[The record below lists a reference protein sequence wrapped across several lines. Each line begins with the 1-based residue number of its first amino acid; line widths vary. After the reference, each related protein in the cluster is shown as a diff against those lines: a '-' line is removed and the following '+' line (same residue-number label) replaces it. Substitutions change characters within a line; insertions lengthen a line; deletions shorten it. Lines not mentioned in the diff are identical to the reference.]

1 MFKVNNIYKKDE
13 EKDLLN
19 NISFR
24 VKDNESLGIIGPH
37 KCGKTILMNILS
49 GVIRPSSGNV
59 ELEYQNIF
67 NPLSFNSKKDI
78 GYAPQ
83 DLIYYP
89 NLTVYEFLDYIAVLK
104 DIIDKKER
112 LLEVE
117 RILDLFEIQSLRNK
131 LMKNLSRSL
140 KQKINL
146 AQAFLGN
153 PKVLLFDEPTLGLNP
168 VDANYTRDFLKR
180 ESKDHIFIVASHIL
194 PEVSS
199 ICKDLIVMDEGKIIV
214 NDLAKNLSKDFCQ
227 RNILSVDTCGDIDDV
242 KGIFDIYEEVLLIDY
257 IKKDDNNFTIRMEL
271 KKDTDIRKDVFK
283 ELSSLRMPI
292 NNMTLEPLTLEDLYG
307 RLETFGEI
315 PEAKIKSEKSKVV
328 DIKTKRLK
336 SQEDK

>member
-1 MFKVNNIYKKDE
+1 MSKFVVMAQKQV
-13 EKDLLN
+13 
-19 NISFR
+19 
-24 VKDNESLGIIGPH
+24 
-37 KCGKTILMNILS
+37 GKTTLVNRLIKNKGNIC
-49 GVIRPSSGNV
+49 GFYTKR
-59 ELEYQNIF
+59 Y
-67 NPLSFNSKKDI
+67 
-78 GYAPQ
+78 
-83 DLIYYP
+83 
-89 NLTVYEFLDYIAVLK
+89 
-104 DIIDKKER
+104 
-112 LLEVE
+112 
-117 RILDLFEIQSLRNK
+117 LDLVDDEGLYPIYIQG
-131 LMKNLSRSL
+131 
-140 KQKINL
+140 INE
-146 AQAFLGN
+146 
-153 PKVLLFDEPTLGLNP
+153 EPTLDNDHLIGKCGNGKHYTNNDVFNDLGVKLITTNNP
-168 VDANYTRDFLKR
+168 N
-180 ESKDHIFIVASHIL
+180 
-194 PEVSS
+194 
-199 ICKDLIVMDEGKIIV
+199 DLIVMDEGKIIV